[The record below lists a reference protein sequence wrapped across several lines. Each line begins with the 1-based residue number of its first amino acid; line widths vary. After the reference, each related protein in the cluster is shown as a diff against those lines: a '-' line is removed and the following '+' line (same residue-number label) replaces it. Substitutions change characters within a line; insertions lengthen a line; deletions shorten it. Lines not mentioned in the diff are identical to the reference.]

1 MSANFKG
8 QNNYPVTRTWQQEAS
23 IAVFLEPEAMAAAVA
38 VHSWRQAFAVLVL
51 LLQQLR
57 GAQSATFTIANSC
70 GYTVWP
76 GLLSSAGSAPLP
88 TTGFALPPGASRAV
102 AAPAGWSGRLWG
114 RTLCAADAT
123 GRFAC
128 ATGDCGSGDV
138 QCSGGGAA
146 PPATLAEFTL
156 DGSGGLDF
164 FDASLVDGYNLPM
177 VVTPLSTTGNASGG
191 GSSGKCAATGCAAE
205 LNGACPADLRVVAT
219 AAEGDGPVACRSAC
233 DAFGD
238 AQYCCSGAYG
248 SPSACRPSVYSEF
261 FKSACPRA
269 YSYAYDDAT
278 STFTCAAGA
287 TDYAVTFCPAAS
299 TSVKST
305 GENPQAAGLPQMN
318 DTMVYFGG
326 GGGINAQASSAAAAE
341 KYLVAVAVTAVAL
354 SALL

>member
-1 MSANFKG
+1 
-8 QNNYPVTRTWQQEAS
+8 
-23 IAVFLEPEAMAAAVA
+23 MAATAAVP
-38 VHSWRQAFAVLVL
+38 SWRRAFAALLLVL
-51 LLQQLR
+51 QLR
-57 GAQSATFTIANSC
+57 GARSATFTIANNC

-88 TTGFALPPGASRAV
+88 TTGFALAPSESRAV

-114 RTLCAADAT
+114 RTLCAADAAT

-164 FDASLVDGYNLPM
+164 YDVSLVDGYNLPM
-177 VVTPLSTTGNASGG
+177 IVAPSSASTTAAG
-191 GSSGKCAATGCAAE
+191 GKCAPTGCAAE
-205 LNGACPADLRVVAT
+205 LNSACPAGLRVE
-219 AAEGDGPVACRSAC
+219 AAADGPVACRSAC

-248 SPSACRPSVYSEF
+248 TPTACRPSAYSEF
-261 FKSACPRA
+261 FKTACPRA

-278 STFTCAAGA
+278 STFTCAAGS
-287 TDYAVTFCPAAS
+287 TDYTITFCPAVP

-305 GENPQAAGLPQMN
+305 GQNPQAAGLPQQLN
-318 DTMVYFGG
+318 NGTTMVFFGG
-326 GGGINAQASSAAAAE
+326 NTQTSSAAASSANS
-341 KYLVAVAVTAVAL
+341 LFAVTVTITAAVAL
-354 SALL
+354 ALSRSTRL

>member
-1 MSANFKG
+1 
-8 QNNYPVTRTWQQEAS
+8 
-23 IAVFLEPEAMAAAVA
+23 MAAVRC
-38 VHSWRQAFAVLVL
+38 WRRAFAVLVL
-51 LLQQLR
+51 LR
-57 GAQSATFTIANSC
+57 GAWAATFTISNGC

-88 TTGFALPPGASRAV
+88 TTGFALAPGETRAV

-114 RTLCAADAT
+114 RTLCAADAGT

-138 QCSGGGAA
+138 QCGGGGAA

-164 FDASLVDGYNLPM
+164 FDVSLVDGYNLPM
-177 VVTPLSTTGNASGG
+177 LVTPSGAAGAPG
-191 GSSGKCAATGCAAE
+191 GSSPAAGGKCAATGCAAE
-205 LNGACPADLRVVAT
+205 LNGACPADLRVE
-219 AAEGDGPVACRSAC
+219 AAADGGGQAVACRSAC
-233 DAFGD
+233 EAFGD
-238 AQYCCSGAYG
+238 ARYCCSGAYG
-248 SPSACRPSVYSEF
+248 SPSACRPSAYSEF

-287 TDYAVTFCPAAS
+287 TDYAVTFCPAAP

-305 GENPQAAGLPQMN
+305 GQNPQAAGLPRSSN
-318 DTMVYFGG
+318 TTTMVYLGG
-326 GGGINAQASSAAAAE
+326 SNVQASSAATLAAANF
-341 KYLVAVAVTAVAL
+341 LVSVAAAAAAAAVAL
-354 SALL
+354 RALR